1 MTLYFHVYSLICFK
15 ILFEWNYC
23 ITENDN
29 HFQMS
34 DMGTDDY
41 TTGIQ
46 MLADLLI
53 NQGADMTGQFTTLN

>member
-1 MTLYFHVYSLICFK
+1 
-15 ILFEWNYC
+15 
-23 ITENDN
+23 
-29 HFQMS
+29 MS